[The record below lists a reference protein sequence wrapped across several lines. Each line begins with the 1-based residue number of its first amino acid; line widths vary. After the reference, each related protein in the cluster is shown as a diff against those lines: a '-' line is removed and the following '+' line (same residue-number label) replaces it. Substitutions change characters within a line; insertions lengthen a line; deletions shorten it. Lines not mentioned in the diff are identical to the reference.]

1 MYAHMGAVAVKLARE
16 KGTLS
21 AAQAKEIL
29 GMLKGAKS

>member
-1 MYAHMGAVAVKLARE
+1 MYAHMGTIAVKLARQ

-29 GMLKGAKS
+29 RMLKGAKT